1 MPDWRSKQARSHRT
15 VLAHAVLLQLQDE
28 ARRERHLIDDDDTPH
43 PPECPLA
50 SAQSRRAAKEVA

>member
-1 MPDWRSKQARSHRT
+1 MPDWRLKQARSHRT

-28 ARRERHLIDDDDTPH
+28 ARRERHLIDDDTPH
-43 PPECPLA
+43 PPEVDPLA